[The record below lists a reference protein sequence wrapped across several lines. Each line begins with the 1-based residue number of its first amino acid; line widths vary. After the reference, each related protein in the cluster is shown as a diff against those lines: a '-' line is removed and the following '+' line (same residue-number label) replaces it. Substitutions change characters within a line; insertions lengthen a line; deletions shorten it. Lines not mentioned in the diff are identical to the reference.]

1 MAEGSNRCRRT
12 AAATTADHGR
22 RLRNPP
28 SALRRGA
35 ATSLRQPKFRK
46 PVKVVPRSFSEPV
59 LRTVPFC
66 AEEIKQSLG
75 GDTGIGRSAFLLP
88 RFRTCFEA
96 PSPLPRLDSRLLFD
110 VSNCCRNDDDDLKE
124 GAKVVV
130 SVAVEGSPGPVRAM
144 VRMGSSVEEAIA
156 AVVDKYIREGR
167 TPFLDREAA
176 ASFQLHHSHFSLQ
189 SLGKSD
195 KISEV
200 GGRNFYLRTSSRS
213 SSFHFASEGSDQTS
227 QSSSIEVA
235 NGSSSVVV
243 PSHFFVAFVVKKM
256 QKIGRRTRKLW
267 NLVAGIACL

>member
-1 MAEGSNRCRRT
+1 MAERSNRCPRT
-12 AAATTADHGR
+12 AAATTVDHGGR
-22 RLRNPP
+22 PRNPP

-35 ATSLRQPKFRK
+35 ATPLRRPKFRK

-75 GDTGIGRSAFLLP
+75 GDFGIGRSAFLLP

-96 PSPLPRLDSRLLFD
+96 PSPLPRLDSRLSFD
-110 VSNCCRNDDDDLKE
+110 E

-130 SVAVEGSPGPVRAM
+130 SVTVEGSPGPVRAM
-144 VRMGSSVEEAIA
+144 VRTGASVEEAIA
-156 AVVDKYIREGR
+156 AVVDKYSREGR
-167 TPFLDREAA
+167 TPFLGREAA

-189 SLGKSD
+189 SLSKSD

-213 SSFHFASEGSDQTS
+213 SSFHFAGEASDLTS
-227 QSSSIEVA
+227 QSSSIELA

-243 PSHFFVAFVVKKM
+243 PSHSFVSFVMKKM